1 MTTTTPTTA
10 LADLDL
16 DLDELR
22 ALCDAVKRPWYGT
35 LQIADGVTD
44 DDAVAFIEAFSPDT
58 VSDLIALARRAAQ
71 PAEGAAPVE
80 QFASDLAARQ
90 VELPADFANVLAN
103 MPYEE
108 EPAEGAGQAG
118 QYAITQVRSVWV
130 KPGETLATGWHDV
143 EANSKEV
150 EHAHQHPDAYEVRT
164 LYTAPTE
171 RAAAPADPLDQKLPC
186 AISIGNVELTTNDRL
201 GTLVK
206 IAQQL
211 DRATQQPS
219 AQKGGA

>member
-71 PAEGAAPVE
+71 PAEGA
-80 QFASDLAARQ
+80 
-90 VELPADFANVLAN
+90 
-103 MPYEE
+103 
-108 EPAEGAGQAG
+108 GQAG
-118 QYAITQVRSVWV
+118 QVAMTEQQVADAIKEKHLVTDLGHRALINGDTINASLSLL
-130 KPGETLATGWHDV
+130 TRL
-143 EANSKEV
+143 ANSLC
-150 EHAHQHPDAYEVRT
+150 T
-164 LYTAPTE
+164 PTE
-171 RAAAPADPLDQKLPC
+171 RAAAPA
-186 AISIGNVELTTNDRL
+186 EL
-201 GTLVK
+201 
-206 IAQQL
+206 
-211 DRATQQPS
+211 PS